1 MADRPSRS
9 HKGGTGASSTSSLKK
24 SAQRWQGSRS
34 PIRTRLDRINFQL
47 NGKFIYLFIMY
58 FRSRSLASRR
68 LQAAFSSTESSSD
81 LSFEQSKDTNSS
93 FNSNSSPEQFKSRF
107 NKRASSEENHSA
119 SKRSCKET
127 DNSDNSGMF
136 IILFYF

>member
-1 MADRPSRS
+1 
-9 HKGGTGASSTSSLKK
+9 
-24 SAQRWQGSRS
+24 
-34 PIRTRLDRINFQL
+34 
-47 NGKFIYLFIMY
+47 MY

-107 NKRASSEENHSA
+107 NKRASSEENRSA
-119 SKRSCKET
+119 SKRSCKEAE
-127 DNSDNSGMF
+127 SDNSGMF
-136 IILFYF
+136 VYYLILFLILD

>member
-1 MADRPSRS
+1 
-9 HKGGTGASSTSSLKK
+9 
-24 SAQRWQGSRS
+24 
-34 PIRTRLDRINFQL
+34 
-47 NGKFIYLFIMY
+47 MY

-93 FNSNSSPEQFKSRF
+93 INSNSSPEHFKSGL
-107 NKRASSEENHSA
+107 NKRASSEENSA

-127 DNSDNSGMF
+127 ESDNSGNSACLF